1 MPNYANESTKR
12 LFEAITNI
20 RTPEECAAFFE
31 DLCTIREIMD
41 MAQRLDTAFLLD
53 KGYSY
58 QKIASEVGVSTAT
71 ISRVSRAL
79 VYGSNGYRT
88 AIDRIKGTGNNSDNK

>member
-1 MPNYANESTKR
+1 MASYENESTKR

-53 KGYSY
+53 SGCSY
-58 QKIASEVGVSTAT
+58 QKIAAEVGVSTAT

-79 VYGSNGYRT
+79 TYGSNGYRT
-88 AIDRIKGTGNNSDNK
+88 AIDRINGKEE